1 MAILLNL
8 LVSSVAVFVTA
19 YILPG
24 IKVNDFFTAIVVA
37 IVLGVINAF
46 LKPILIILTLPINVL
61 TLGLFTFV
69 INALLIMLTS
79 FLVPGFYVANFW
91 WAILFSLVVSLVTS
105 FLNSLSRS

>member
-8 LVSSVAVFVTA
+8 LVSSIAVFVTA

-46 LKPILIILTLPINVL
+46 LKPVLIILTLPINVL

-91 WAILFSLVVSLVTS
+91 WAILFSLVVSLVSS
-105 FLNSLSRS
+105 FLNSLSRN

>member
-8 LVSSVAVFVTA
+8 LVSSIAVFATA

-46 LKPILIILTLPINVL
+46 LKPVLIILTLPINVL

-91 WAILFSLVVSLVTS
+91 WAILFSLVVSLVSS
-105 FLNSLSRS
+105 FLNSLSRN